1 MVLYVLIALV
11 SVILAIAGTGDG
23 SLVLVLLA
31 LPAVVSLSWA
41 RNFTVEARL
50 SEERFELERRAEE
63 ALAQED
69 LAPRAWAGRLAPE
82 LVPDFAGFEVGRVYQ
97 AGSGL
102 MAGDFFD
109 IFKAQN
115 MKLVLLLTYLIV
127 LVTMVYGPMAAA
139 LVEMF
144 PTRIRYSGMSL
155 PYHIGNGWFGG
166 LLPATAFAI
175 SAQSGNIYAGLWYA
189 IVVAVMTVVIGL
201 IFVSNSGH
209 RRSLF
214 GDDPGHELHHSGYQD
229 APPSKGW

>member
-1 MVLYVLIALV
+1 MA
-11 SVILAIAGTGDG
+11 ADNT
-23 SLVLVLLA
+23 
-31 LPAVVSLSWA
+31 
-41 RNFTVEARL
+41 TVAK
-50 SEERFELERRAEE
+50 ANH
-63 ALAQED
+63 
-69 LAPRAWAGRLAPE
+69 
-82 LVPDFAGFEVGRVYQ
+82 
-97 AGSGL
+97 
-102 MAGDFFD
+102 FFD

-214 GDDPGHELHHSGYQD
+214 GDDPEHQVHHSGYND